1 MEERTEETKRRENI
15 IVAIGLCGAI
25 PLFVY
30 SKIPWVWVLLK
41 VYSVTVAGFGSIL
54 FIQEREARAK
64 KWFWK
69 AMLVVIP
76 IHILC
81 MAAFAYLNFR
91 WITVPIRP
99 MVSYFIVFIVFIIEF
114 GCLSVLIDKFRP
126 PADSTTPP
134 TPPQP

>member
-1 MEERTEETKRRENI
+1 MEERTEEMKKRENI
-15 IVAIGLCGAI
+15 IIAIMLCGAI
-25 PLFVY
+25 PFFLY
-30 SKIPWVWVLLK
+30 SSHPWVWVLLK
-41 VYSVTVAGFGSIL
+41 VYAVTILGAGYIL
-54 FIQEREARAK
+54 FIQERASWHQR
-64 KWFWK
+64 WFWK

-76 IHILC
+76 IHIAC
-81 MAAFAYLNFR
+81 MAAFVYLNFR

-134 TPPQP
+134 APPQP